1 MRNDRIIAVAQASV
15 HFASTKELTELEP
28 LVMQQLDEFF
38 INYQKVR
45 DVEVSV
51 MGHKGSAQ
59 ARQTLRRAS
68 THKARS
74 QDQALKK
81 QHSTRWMPVGR
92 RTTSCSDRRRAEFRF
107 G

>member
-1 MRNDRIIAVAQASV
+1 
-15 HFASTKELTELEP
+15 LTDLEP

-68 THKARS
+68 IHKAGVKVR
-74 QDQALKK
+74 
-81 QHSTRWMPVGR
+81 H
-92 RTTSCSDRRRAEFRF
+92 
-107 G
+107 

>member
-15 HFASTKELTELEP
+15 HFASTKELTDLEP

-68 THKARS
+68 THKAGVKIR
-74 QDQALKK
+74 
-81 QHSTRWMPVGR
+81 H
-92 RTTSCSDRRRAEFRF
+92 
-107 G
+107 

>member
-15 HFASTKELTELEP
+15 HFASTKELTDLEP
-28 LVMQQLDEFF
+28 LVMHQLDEFF

-68 THKARS
+68 TQKAGV
-74 QDQALKK
+74 KIG
-81 QHSTRWMPVGR
+81 H
-92 RTTSCSDRRRAEFRF
+92 
-107 G
+107 

>member
-15 HFASTKELTELEP
+15 HFASTKELTDLEP

-68 THKARS
+68 TQKPESRS
-74 QDQALKK
+74 GTKK
-81 QHSTRWMPVGR
+81 QHSTRWVA
-92 RTTSCSDRRRAEFRF
+92 TSCSDRRRVGSRF